1 MTHDEAVE
9 ELKEIREYFPRSFK
23 GHKALDYAIA
33 QLERKDT
40 VTQFDERIASLR
52 DSSKK
57 DCLWEGYALAL
68 LADMHAHIVQLE
80 GKK

>member
-33 QLERKDT
+33 QLELIGDNRSADNKP
-40 VTQFDERIASLR
+40 
-52 DSSKK
+52 
-57 DCLWEGYALAL
+57 LAIP
-68 LADMHAHIVQLE
+68 ADDGIL
-80 GKK
+80 